1 MLVLSRKPGER
12 IHIGAGIT
20 VTVVQVV
27 GDRIK
32 LGIEAPEQIRIL
44 RGELCPHQETASR
57 LTVAQG
63 PDCFE
68 GSPAAATGHGP
79 CTARPS
85 RPSLP

>member
-1 MLVLSRKPGER
+1 
-12 IHIGAGIT
+12 
-20 VTVVQVV
+20 
-27 GDRIK
+27 
-32 LGIEAPEQIRIL
+32 
-44 RGELCPHQETASR
+44 LCPHQETASR